1 VQHLEQ
7 TPMIR
12 QAGQRVA
19 QCVMAQLILKRALF
33 CDVNGDDF
41 VSRKAVVIVI
51 YTAPA

>member
-1 VQHLEQ
+1 V
-7 TPMIR
+7 IA

-19 QCVMAQLILKRALF
+19 QCVMAQLILKSALF

-41 VSRKAVVIVI
+41 VSRKVAMIVI